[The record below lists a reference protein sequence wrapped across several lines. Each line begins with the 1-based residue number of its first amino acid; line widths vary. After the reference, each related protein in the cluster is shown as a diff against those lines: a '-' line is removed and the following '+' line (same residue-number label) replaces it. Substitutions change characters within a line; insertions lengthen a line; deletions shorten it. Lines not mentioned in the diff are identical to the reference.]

1 MYRVEST
8 VKGMN
13 SSRPSTFI
21 ILAYSI
27 CVLLLPWTTYSS
39 ISGPVAGSAEQSIAS
54 AYDAMA
60 QPLLWQQQDLT
71 LKGKNK
77 SPDNVPQTKNDFDVA
92 DDDAS
97 SSPNVRSPLAHSLL
111 PAAPHLHIKLP
122 SWRGLIPYSLPPP
135 SLLSA

>member
-1 MYRVEST
+1 
-8 VKGMN
+8 MN

-39 ISGPVAGSAEQSIAS
+39 ISTPAAGSAEQSIAS
-54 AYDAMA
+54 AYAAMS
-60 QPLLWQQQDLT
+60 QPLLWQQQDPT

-77 SPDNVPQTKNDFDVA
+77 SPDSVHQTIKDS
-92 DDDAS
+92 DDTTVDTP
-97 SSPNVRSPLAHSLL
+97 SPNVRFSLAYTLL
-111 PAAPHLHIKLP
+111 PAAPHLYIKLP

-135 SLLSA
+135 SPLPA

>member
-1 MYRVEST
+1 
-8 VKGMN
+8 MN

-39 ISGPVAGSAEQSIAS
+39 TSTPMAGSAEQSIAS

-60 QPLLWQQQDLT
+60 QPLFWQHQDPT
-71 LKGKNK
+71 LKGKHK
-77 SPDNVPQTKNDFDVA
+77 SPDSVPQTTTDVDVA
-92 DDDAS
+92 DDDT

-111 PAAPHLHIKLP
+111 PAAPHLYIKLP

-135 SLLSA
+135 SPFSA

>member
-1 MYRVEST
+1 
-8 VKGMN
+8 MN

-39 ISGPVAGSAEQSIAS
+39 TSTPAAGSAEQSIAA
-54 AYDAMA
+54 AYEAMA
-60 QPLLWQQQDLT
+60 QPLLWQQQDPT

-77 SPDNVPQTKNDFDVA
+77 SPDSVHQPTGDS
-92 DDDAS
+92 DDIAVDTP
-97 SSPNVRSPLAHSLL
+97 SPNVRSPLAYTFL
-111 PAAPHLHIKLP
+111 PAAPHLYIKLP

-135 SLLSA
+135 SPLSA

>member
-1 MYRVEST
+1 
-8 VKGMN
+8 MN

-39 ISGPVAGSAEQSIAS
+39 ASGPVAGAAEQSIAS

-60 QPLLWQQQDLT
+60 QPLLWQQQGSP

-77 SPDNVPQTKNDFDVA
+77 SPNGVQQTAKGSDDTA
-92 DDDAS
+92 DDTL
-97 SSPNVRSPLAHSLL
+97 SPNVRPPLARALL
-111 PAAPHLHIKLP
+111 PTAPQHLYITLP
-122 SWRGLIPYSLPPP
+122 SWRGLIPYSLAPPAP
-135 SLLSA
+135 LAA

>member
-1 MYRVEST
+1 
-8 VKGMN
+8 MN
-13 SSRPSTFI
+13 SNRPSTFV

-60 QPLLWQQQDLT
+60 QPLLWQQQDPT

-77 SPDNVPQTKNDFDVA
+77 SPDSVPQTKHDFDVA
-92 DDDAS
+92 DNDAY
-97 SSPNVRSPLAHSLL
+97 SPNVRPPLAHPLL
-111 PAAPHLHIKLP
+111 PAAPHLYIELP